1 MSKGNVIDISTHLK
15 KRGKSN
21 KQEDGKAQVL
31 DMVERRQ
38 AAITEERRSMKRTI
52 LTEFIGFKVVIPE
65 RGLLDDVS
73 LYDVSSKGL
82 AFEHEAKL
90 NGLSV
95 GSEIAARIY
104 LTQNSYFPFT
114 LKITNI
120 RFQQDEGV
128 YRYGSVLLKEDH
140 NKEALGFFIK
150 FIESVSPSLRNDKGD
165 LVTRIFR

>member
-1 MSKGNVIDISTHLK
+1 MSKGNVIDFSTHLK
-15 KRGKSN
+15 KRGKTTKS
-21 KQEDGKAQVL
+21 EDSGKAQVL

-38 AAITEERRSMKRTI
+38 TAITDERRSMKRTI
-52 LTEFIGFKVVIPE
+52 LTEFVGFKVVIPE
-65 RGLLDDVS
+65 KGLLEVA

-104 LTQNSYFPFT
+104 LTQTSYFAFT

-128 YRYGSVLLKEDH
+128 YRYGTVLLKEDH
-140 NKEALGFFIK
+140 NKDAIGFFIK